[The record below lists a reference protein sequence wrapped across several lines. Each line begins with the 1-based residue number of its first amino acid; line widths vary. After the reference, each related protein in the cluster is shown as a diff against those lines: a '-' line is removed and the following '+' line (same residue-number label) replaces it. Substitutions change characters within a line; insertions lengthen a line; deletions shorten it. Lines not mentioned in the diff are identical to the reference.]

1 MNSFSRNQ
9 WLFIFGAVILTLLI
23 YLIPRKIQ
31 TNEELSMKSNLAVPD
46 QHEDHSNVYKSYLD
60 SLFTKLSPQ
69 VKDKYQLLL
78 AINGPAKFDSLIFF
92 FKTLK
97 QPFLVANWLKE
108 KATIHNTAI
117 NWSETGKFYFI
128 GFEFAPNQ
136 NVKHVA
142 IEEATSAYKRA
153 FDLDPSNPNY
163 QIEYASCIMEGGG
176 DNPMQG
182 INMLREVLKKDSNNV
197 AAQFKMGI
205 FAVRSQQF
213 EKAVARFNKVISL
226 EPNNS
231 EAILYLGECYANLG
245 KRDLAIKTLEIF
257 KKKSNDAI
265 INAEVDDFIEKLKNS
280 NNN

>member
-1 MNSFSRNQ
+1 MNAFSRNQ
-9 WLFIFGAVILTLLI
+9 WLFIIGGVLFTILIYILPRKLETNGAVSEKNNAQVLE
-23 YLIPRKIQ
+23 KH
-31 TNEELSMKSNLAVPD
+31 D
-46 QHEDHSNVYKSYLD
+46 DHSSVYQSYLD

-69 VKDKYQLLL
+69 IQDQYKNLISIKD
-78 AINGPAKFDSLIFF
+78 PSKFDSLIVF
-92 FKTLK
+92 FKNLK
-97 QPFLVANWLKE
+97 QPFLVANWLKQ
-108 KATIHNTAI
+108 KATVINTAA
-117 NWSETGKFYFI
+117 NWAETGKFYFI

-136 NVKHVA
+136 EVKHVA
-142 IEEATSAYKRA
+142 IEEATNAYKLA
-153 FDLDPSNPNY
+153 IDLDSINPNY
-163 QIEYASCIMEGGG
+163 QIEYAACIMEGGG
-176 DNPMQG
+176 ENPMQG
-182 INMLREVLKKDSNNV
+182 INILREVIQKDSNNV

-245 KRDLAIKTLEIF
+245 KREQAIKTLEIF
-257 KKKSNDAI
+257 KKTSNDAI

>member
-1 MNSFSRNQ
+1 
-9 WLFIFGAVILTLLI
+9 
-23 YLIPRKIQ
+23 
-31 TNEELSMKSNLAVPD
+31 
-46 QHEDHSNVYKSYLD
+46 
-60 SLFTKLSPQ
+60 
-69 VKDKYQLLL
+69 
-78 AINGPAKFDSLIFF
+78 
-92 FKTLK
+92 
-97 QPFLVANWLKE
+97 
-108 KATIHNTAI
+108 
-117 NWSETGKFYFI
+117 
-128 GFEFAPNQ
+128 
-136 NVKHVA
+136 
-142 IEEATSAYKRA
+142 
-153 FDLDPSNPNY
+153 
-163 QIEYASCIMEGGG
+163 MEGGG